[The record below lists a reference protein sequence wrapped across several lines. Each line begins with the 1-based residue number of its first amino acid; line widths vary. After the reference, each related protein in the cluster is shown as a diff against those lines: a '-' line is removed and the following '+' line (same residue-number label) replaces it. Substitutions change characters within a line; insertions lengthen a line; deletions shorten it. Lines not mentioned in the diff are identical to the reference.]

1 MVCSCLSI
9 IDINTFFTFILS
21 CLDVIGGRVII
32 YLVFFSHL
40 CISQFALNVI
50 VEQKAI
56 RYKIR
61 MDHYLP
67 VLQCDLYT
75 SITASSKYL
84 ELFSILNLAE
94 NLSQSKYW
102 LNLTSYFMSCKYA
115 RATILF
121 AITLYHN
128 FICEILL
135 KYAEALLS
143 SFILHSF

>member
-21 CLDVIGGRVII
+21 CLGVIGGRVII

-50 VEQKAI
+50 VEQKTI

-75 SITASSKYL
+75 SLTASSKYL
-84 ELFSILNLAE
+84 ELFYILNLAE

-115 RATILF
+115 RATILCCDHVVSQF
-121 AITLYHN
+121 HM
-128 FICEILL
+128 
-135 KYAEALLS
+135 
-143 SFILHSF
+143 